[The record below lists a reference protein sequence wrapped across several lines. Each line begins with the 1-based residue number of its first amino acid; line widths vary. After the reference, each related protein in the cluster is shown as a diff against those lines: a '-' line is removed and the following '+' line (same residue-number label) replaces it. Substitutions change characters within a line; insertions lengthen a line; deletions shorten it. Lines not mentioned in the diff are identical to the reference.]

1 MTMSKASGV
10 RLAALLLICA
20 MGAALSATV
29 EAAPISQK
37 EALAACRAQ
46 FGKKVIKATVGRNG
60 KINCQWQIRR
70 EMTRQEVYDAC
81 RKKFSATTAMV
92 QKTKTGWRCRYIG
105 RY

>member
-1 MTMSKASGV
+1 MTMSKAGGV
-10 RLAALLLICA
+10 RLAAVLVICA
-20 MGAALSATV
+20 T
-29 EAAPISQK
+29 QK

-46 FGKKVIKATVGRNG
+46 FGKKVIKATIAKNG

-92 QKTKTGWRCRYIG
+92 HKTKTGWRCRYIG
-105 RY
+105 RF